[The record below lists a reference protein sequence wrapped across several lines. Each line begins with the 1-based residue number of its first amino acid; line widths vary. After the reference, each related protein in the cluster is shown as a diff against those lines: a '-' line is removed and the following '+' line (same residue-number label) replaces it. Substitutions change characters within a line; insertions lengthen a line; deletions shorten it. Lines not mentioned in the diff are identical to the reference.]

1 MNEFYPQMDRLDLEA
16 KERDRINGI
25 EEAKN
30 KSSSGGFKVI
40 CDSQVWRNKPECLDY
55 S

>member
-1 MNEFYPQMDRLDLEA
+1 MSFAPQMDRLVLEA

-30 KSSSGGFKVI
+30 KSSSGGLQVN
-40 CDSQVWRNKPECLDY
+40 CDSSVWRNKPECMDY
-55 S
+55 